1 MGGVVRRGPFDEA
14 QDRLRQAQAER
25 DFKWNS
31 KGPLMLSLSK
41 HFALAG
47 LLALTSCSAPDTEA
61 PPGETVD
68 CALDGAAEFAPV
80 CGVEREIVPGGTILV
95 IRHPDGGFRRFEIE
109 GDLVRTADGAET
121 VTVIPSADA
130 TEVAVG
136 NDRYRLAPPAPPVDA
151 APDQDG
157 R

>member
-1 MGGVVRRGPFDEA
+1 
-14 QDRLRQAQAER
+14 
-25 DFKWNS
+25 
-31 KGPLMLSLSK
+31 MLSLSK
-41 HFALAG
+41 HCALAG
-47 LLALTSCSAPDTEA
+47 LLALAACSAPDAEL
-61 PPGETVD
+61 PPGETIP
-68 CALDGAAEFAPV
+68 CALDGATDFAPV

-121 VTVIPSADA
+121 VTVISGADA

-151 APDQDG
+151 APDANG

>member
-1 MGGVVRRGPFDEA
+1 
-14 QDRLRQAQAER
+14 
-25 DFKWNS
+25 
-31 KGPLMLSLSK
+31 MLSLSK
-41 HFALAG
+41 HRALAG
-47 LLALTSCSAPDTEA
+47 VLVLAACGQPAADT

-68 CALDGAAEFAPV
+68 CALDGAADFAPL

-95 IRHPDGGFRRFEIE
+95 IRHPDGGFRRLEIE

-151 APDQDG
+151 APDQNG

>member
-1 MGGVVRRGPFDEA
+1 MSMRISSAALLLVLGGCGGKPPEA
-14 QDRLRQAQAER
+14 A
-25 DFKWNS
+25 
-31 KGPLMLSLSK
+31 
-41 HFALAG
+41 
-47 LLALTSCSAPDTEA
+47 
-61 PPGETVD
+61 GETIP
-68 CALDGAAEFAPV
+68 CALDGATDFAPV

-121 VTVIPSADA
+121 VTVTPGADA

-151 APDQDG
+151 APGASG